1 MHGLVLVGWNEV
13 FARVQRFAL
22 TVKIDSKRRRLREPR
37 RRGLLGQGW
46 RQRTSALNEMN
57 APACVDPRM
66 CNGTCRATAST
77 HAKDSTT
84 VRTTTGQTSHGH
96 HAGPVRA
103 GGANLIPLEPEGVHA
118 QQGMGIV
125 DAVPI
130 SDEMLQRGGEAQP
143 SPFLGMKRRRR
154 GRAWPWALGK
164 TRLHG
169 TMQIAPREMRFSH
182 LLKHAFHGGCLDAQ
196 GPRMLQAMPS
206 TPASSSRRNRQKKEQ
221 GRG

>member
-1 MHGLVLVGWNEV
+1 
-13 FARVQRFAL
+13 
-22 TVKIDSKRRRLREPR
+22 
-37 RRGLLGQGW
+37 
-46 RQRTSALNEMN
+46 MN
-57 APACVDPRM
+57 APACVDPGM
-66 CNGTCRATAST
+66 CNGTCRATTST

-130 SDEMLQRGGEAQP
+130 PDKMLQRGGEAQP
-143 SPFLGMKRRRR
+143 SPFLGMKGRGR
-154 GRAWPWALGK
+154 GRAWTWALDK

-169 TMQIAPREMRFSH
+169 TMQNALLKRRFSH
-182 LLKHAFHGGCLDAQ
+182 LLEHAFHGGRLDAQ
-196 GPRMLQAMPS
+196 GPRMLQCDPFD
-206 TPASSSRRNRQKKEQ
+206 TGFLKPRDRQKKEQ